1 MKLLEKDWF
10 KKEDNKM
17 DNATKAISSLLCA
30 AMHKNKSTMEV
41 FDEEYETFKSTDI
54 LLSSL
59 TLTITYSFAIHLF
72 ICTVTLTTSN
82 FIYLVCHYI

>member
-30 AMHKNKSTMEV
+30 AMHKNTATMEV
-41 FDEEYETFKSTDI
+41 FDEEYEAFKSTDI
-54 LLSSL
+54 LFSSL
-59 TLTITYSFAIHLF
+59 PLTIIHLQYIFLSTQLHWLHPIIF
-72 ICTVTLTTSN
+72 ILPL
-82 FIYLVCHYI
+82 YLS